1 MKRSLIILCL
11 SVLPAISLADN
22 HSFSN
27 LSKNVYI
34 GLGGGIIVPNDV
46 DINVSAAATING
58 VALSANVSGEFEFDN
73 GYEINGLVGYRITD
87 YLSLET
93 EMGYSKFDYDKVNVT
108 GGGTATSGGVTFT
121 GTASTSYDID
131 GSISSFSMIFG
142 PMLDFDIND
151 KAEFLI
157 GGGIGF
163 SSYNDEIKTV
173 GGSTGL
179 SYDEDF
185 MDLASRIKTGFNY
198 SISDQTHIQ
207 ATYGFS
213 FVDSGIDNFTDDFT
227 SHSYNAKFVYNF

>member
-1 MKRSLIILCL
+1 MTVKISDRLIGVDHPPFVIAEMSGNHNQSLDRALEL
-11 SVLPAISLADN
+11 
-22 HSFSN
+22 
-27 LSKNVYI
+27 
-34 GLGGGIIVPNDV
+34 V
-46 DINVSAAATING
+46 DAAAASGAHALKLQTYKADTITLNC
-58 VALSANVSGEFEFDN
+58 
-73 GYEINGLVGYRITD
+73 R
-87 YLSLET
+87 
-93 EMGYSKFDYDKVNVT
+93 
-108 GGGTATSGGVTFT
+108 GG
-121 GTASTSYDID
+121 
-131 GSISSFSMIFG
+131 
-142 PMLDFDIND
+142 DFDIND